1 VDIAR
6 QRLTN
11 QHVASPTL
19 KDPAAVVSWLGAVQA
34 QDYLGGLWAVGLRTR
49 DATARQVERALARGA
64 ILRTWPM
71 RGTLHIVAAK
81 DARWMLDLLAGRVI
95 KGTAGRRRELE
106 IDAGVVS
113 RSRKLV
119 VKALEGGRQ
128 VTRSGLYDLL
138 EAAGIATRDGRG
150 LHILM
155 GFALEG
161 LICFAAREGK
171 QQTFALLAEWAPGA
185 GILPRDE
192 ALGELARRYFTSH
205 GPATWRDFAWW
216 SGLRAA
222 DAREAIQLARTHL
235 TREIVDDGEF
245 WHVPSSR
252 RAAESTLTAAHLL
265 PPFDEFTVAYK
276 DRSAALHPHDAG
288 YAQSGGMISPVIVI
302 NGRVVGT
309 WKRMTGTGTVNVA
322 ATFFR
327 TCTLDQ
333 HRLVSHAS
341 NRYGRFLGLTPA
353 LSEPRQVERVDRDL

>member
-1 VDIAR
+1 MDIAR

-11 QHVASPTL
+11 QHVASPAL
-19 KDPAAVVSWLGAVQA
+19 EDAAAVVSWLGAVQA

-49 DATARQVERALARGA
+49 NATERQVERALAGGA

-71 RGTLHIVAAK
+71 RGTLHFVAAK

-106 IDAGVVS
+106 IDAAVVR

-128 VTRSGLYDLL
+128 VTRSALYDLL
-138 EAAGIATRDGRG
+138 EAAGISTRDGRG

-155 GFALEG
+155 GFALAG
-161 LICFAAREGK
+161 LICFGAREGK
-171 QQTFALLAEWAPGA
+171 QQTFALLAEWAPAA

-216 SGLRAA
+216 SGLRTA

-235 TREIVDDGEF
+235 TREIVDRGEF
-245 WHVPSSR
+245 WHVPASR
-252 RAAESTLTAAHLL
+252 RPAGSTLAAAHLL
-265 PPFDEFTVAYK
+265 PAFDEFTVAYK
-276 DRSAALHPHDAG
+276 DRGAALHPHDAHH
-288 YAQSGGMISPVIVI
+288 ARSARMISPVVVI

-309 WKRMTGTGTVNVA
+309 WKRTIGIGTVSVGT
-322 ATFFR
+322 TFFGE
-327 TCTLDQ
+327 CTLDQ
-333 HRLVSHAS
+333 QRLVSQAS
-341 NRYGRFLGLTPA
+341 NRYGRFLGLASA
-353 LSEPRQVERVDRDL
+353 LSEPRQVERVERDR